1 MMSALDRGETVFVVI
16 TLALLQGQ
24 SARRAVARVS
34 PSLFGATVL
43 EKRVIIHKRS
53 NSNDLE

>member
-16 TLALLQGQ
+16 TLALQPAEL
-24 SARRAVARVS
+24 VARVS

-53 NSNDLE
+53 NGNDLE